1 MQNSVYCLQLLH
13 SHKQQKDGLE
23 LRAVLLIFSLELE
36 ISRVAVQR
44 ILLNSKKWW
53 ALWGIAQW
61 TDTEAILAN
70 ACYYNYE
77 ANASEVVQKI
87 AIDQKYYHKFSSC
100 IIVWWIVKIYH
111 SMTMKKG
118 WLVTCWYTSIVAKK
132 LQKLHRKMSNNWT
145 MVCFIHN
152 RSGVT
157 TWMVYS
163 FKTKRT
169 KFKAKQHFQNKNI
182 FFKS

>member
-13 SHKQQKDGLE
+13 SHKQQKDSLE

-44 ILLNSKKWW
+44 MHLNSKKWW

-61 TDTEAILAN
+61 TDIEAILAN

-77 ANASEVVQKI
+77 ANASEAVQKI

-100 IIVWWIVKIYH
+100 IIVCWIVKIYH

-118 WLVTCWYTSIVAKK
+118 WLVTCWYTSIVAFHDNEKR
-132 LQKLHRKMSNNWT
+132 LVSYLLVHLHRS
-145 MVCFIHN
+145 
-152 RSGVT
+152 
-157 TWMVYS
+157 
-163 FKTKRT
+163 
-169 KFKAKQHFQNKNI
+169 
-182 FFKS
+182 